1 MAEEGRKREFI
12 IEADE
17 KSPATLQD
25 EPRYFSD
32 IKPKKRHLVDVIYE
46 ETGEVSQTRR
56 GDRCKLILKTSVY
69 NDGVTVSTTVGE
81 ENEGY
86 QTFVKTGIS
95 LPQSSEG
102 APTLV
107 RPRSAA
113 VEAALKKA
121 ADAEKAA
128 QKKAP
133 AKKEA

>member
-17 KSPATLQD
+17 KSPVTLQD

-46 ETGEVSQTRR
+46 ETGEVAQTRR

-69 NDGVTVSTTVGE
+69 NDGVTVTTTVGE

-86 QTFVKTGIS
+86 QTFLKTGVS
-95 LPQSSEG
+95 MPQDSG
-102 APTLV
+102 GRTTLV
-107 RPRSAA
+107 HERSDK
-113 VEAALKKA
+113 VKAALAKAKA
-121 ADAEKAA
+121 AG
-128 QKKAP
+128 KKAP